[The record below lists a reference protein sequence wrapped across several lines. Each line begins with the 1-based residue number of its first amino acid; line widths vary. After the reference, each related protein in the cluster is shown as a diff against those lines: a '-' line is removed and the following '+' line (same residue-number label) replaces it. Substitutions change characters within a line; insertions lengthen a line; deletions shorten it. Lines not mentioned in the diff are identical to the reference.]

1 MNQNQIKLKKKLLP
15 LILLL
20 LSFAGQ
26 AQDTIQLFDFSD
38 RSNYL
43 LSGGYAGMQ
52 KTIDEGVSPLLYEGE
67 NFGGLLGYR
76 SEKMNRVWDM
86 HASIGM
92 SYQGSN
98 AINDLGYFTT
108 YNFDISGSYLWNP
121 DPRHRLPF
129 QIFAGVNTTYLMR
142 MRINEQLFNASF
154 GYDILTGIGLAG
166 QLSKTL
172 HLKGFEINLWRW
184 QLKYHP
190 HRITFETIFDI
201 PLGFVYLRPTYVV
214 IENFVDGRTDPYDV
228 ERSKSTAIGNAL
240 LLNFNTGINYHLRN
254 NNTIRFG
261 YIWRYYKIDPGYSPV
276 RGAQHLFQL
285 IFKFKLN
292 KTAHE

>member
-1 MNQNQIKLKKKLLP
+1 MNKKLL
-15 LILLL
+15 LAL
-20 LSFAGQ
+20 FAITPFLGF
-26 AQDTIQLFDFSD
+26 AQDTIRLFDFSD
-38 RSNYL
+38 RSNYI
-43 LSGGYAGMQ
+43 LSGGYIGQQ
-52 KTIDEGVSPLLYEGE
+52 KTIDEGVSPLLYEGL
-67 NFGGLLGYR
+67 NYGGMLGYR
-76 SEKMNRVWDM
+76 SEKMNRIWDM
-86 HASIGM
+86 EASIGM
-92 SYQGSN
+92 SFQGSN

-108 YNFDISGSYLWNP
+108 YNIDIATGYLWNP
-121 DPRHRLPF
+121 DPRQKLPF
-129 QIFAGVNTTYLMR
+129 NVFAGINATYLMR
-142 MRINEQLFNASF
+142 MRFNEQLFNASF
-154 GYDILTGIGLAG
+154 GYDVLTGIGLSG

-184 QLKYHP
+184 QVKYLP
-190 HRITFETIFDI
+190 HRVTFETAFDI

-228 ERSKSTAIGNAL
+228 ESSKTTGIGRAL

-254 NNTIRFG
+254 NNIIRFG
-261 YIWRYYKIDPGYSPV
+261 YIWKYYKIDPGYSPV